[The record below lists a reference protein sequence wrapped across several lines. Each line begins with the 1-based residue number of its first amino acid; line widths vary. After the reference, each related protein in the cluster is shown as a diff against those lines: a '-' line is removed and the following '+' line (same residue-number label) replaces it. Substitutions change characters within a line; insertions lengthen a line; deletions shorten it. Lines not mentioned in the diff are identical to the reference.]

1 MGELITASLRRPA
14 DFAAFADRRVAA
26 FLLAAVSV
34 TALGAANGGY
44 FPGAW
49 GWGAIGF
56 LWVGGV
62 ALAFE
67 LRVGRFAVLFAG
79 FGVAL
84 LAWTILSGFW
94 SSDLTATGLTAQRQ
108 LLYVAAVIGALVV
121 VRRSSVAA
129 LLAGVWAGT
138 VLICGYGLLTR
149 LLPDHLGVIDPIA
162 DYRLSGPIG
171 YWNSFGLL
179 AALGALLALGFV
191 ARAESTALRVTAA
204 ASLPVLVPALYYTY
218 SRGAWLSLAIAFVF
232 LVAVDTS
239 RLQLL
244 LTTAVTGWTA
254 ALAAV
259 LAAARRPLTTLGYP
273 LAAEAHA
280 GHRVLLEVGV
290 LACAAAACAAL
301 LVVFERRV
309 DVPRQ
314 VRLVAGGAVWLLV
327 VAGVAAFTVRFGAP
341 WTAAIDGWRTF
352 AHRPS
357 SGASG
362 SNLNG
367 RLLSFYG
374 SGRVTQWHDAWKQF
388 EAHPWLGGGAGTW
401 ADYWVAHRSVAATVH
416 NVHNQYLEALS
427 ELGPVG
433 LALTVGFIGVPLA
446 AFVRVRRSPLASF
459 AAAALLAFAV
469 HAIVDWDWQ
478 LAGVTVPAL
487 LCGVALV
494 AYSDGGSVSMP
505 RFAAPVAIAGVAL
518 LLAVSVWVAIGR
530 MELARISS
538 DARAARWVAAE
549 HEARRA
555 ATLEPW
561 SAEAWGRLGSVA
573 AAGGNTS
580 LARIAY
586 ERAVARDGGNFA
598 LWSGLA
604 SVSSGA
610 IERHALARAHA
621 LNPLGVSD

>member
-1 MGELITASLRRPA
+1 MGELTAASLRHPF
-14 DFAAFADRRVAA
+14 DFAAVADGRVVA

-49 GWGAIGF
+49 GWGALGF

-67 LRVGRFAVLFAG
+67 LRVGRFAVVFASL
-79 FGVAL
+79 GVAL
-84 LAWTILSGFW
+84 LAWTIVSGFW

-108 LLYVAAVIGALVV
+108 LLYAAAVIGALIV

-149 LLPDHLGVIDPIA
+149 LLPDHLGVIDPTA
-162 DYRLSGPIG
+162 SYRLSGPIG

-179 AALGALLALGFV
+179 AALGALLAIGFV
-191 ARAESTALRVTAA
+191 ARVESTALRVAAA

-218 SRGAWLSLAIAFVF
+218 SRGAWLSLAIAFAF
-232 LVAVDTS
+232 LVAVDTA

-244 LTTAVTGWTA
+244 VATAVTGWAA

-280 GHRVLLEVGV
+280 GHRVLLEIGL
-290 LACAAAACAAL
+290 LACAAAVCAGL
-301 LVVFERRV
+301 FVVSERRV

-314 VRLVAGGAVWLLV
+314 VRLLAGGAVWLLV
-327 VAGVAAFTVRFGAP
+327 VAGVVAFTVRFGAP

-357 SGASG
+357 SGAG
-362 SNLNG
+362 SSLNG

-374 SGRVTQWHDAWKQF
+374 SGRVTQWHVAWKQF

-401 ADYWVAHRSVAATVH
+401 ADYWVAHRPTASTIH

-446 AFVRVRRSPLASF
+446 ALVRVRRSPLASA
-459 AAAALLAFAV
+459 AAAALVAFAV

-494 AYSDGGSVSMP
+494 AYTDGGFITT
-505 RFAAPVAIAGVAL
+505 RFAAPVAIAAVAL
-518 LLAVSVWVAIGR
+518 LLAVSVWAAIGR
-530 MELARISS
+530 VELGRISS
-538 DARAARWVAAE
+538 DARAGRWVAAE
-549 HEARRA
+549 REANRA
-555 ATLEPW
+555 STLEQW
-561 SAEAWGRLGSVA
+561 SAEAWGRLGSLA
-573 AAGGNTS
+573 AAGGDLP

-586 ERAVARDGGNFA
+586 MRAVARDGANWE
-598 LWSGLA
+598 LWLGLA
-604 SVSSGA
+604 EASSGA
-610 IERHALARAHA
+610 TERRALARAHA
-621 LNPLGVSD
+621 LNPLEVSG

>member
-1 MGELITASLRRPA
+1 VAELTAASSLRRPL

-26 FLLAAVSV
+26 YLLAAVSV
-34 TALGAANGGY
+34 TALGAVNGGY
-44 FPGAW
+44 YPGAW
-49 GWGAIGF
+49 GWGALGF
-56 LWVGGV
+56 FWVGGI

-67 LRVGRFAVLFAG
+67 LRVGRLAVVFAS

-108 LLYVAAVIGALVV
+108 LLYAAAVISALIV

-129 LLAGVWAGT
+129 LLAGVWTGT

-162 DYRLSGPIG
+162 GYRLSGSIG

-179 AALGALLALGFV
+179 AALGTLLALGFV
-191 ARAESTALRVTAA
+191 ARAESTALRIAAA

-232 LVAVDTS
+232 LVAVDPA

-244 LTTAVTGWTA
+244 LATAVTGWAA
-254 ALAAV
+254 ALAVV

-280 GHRVLLEVGV
+280 GHRVLIEIAL
-290 LACAAAACAAL
+290 LACAAAACAGLL
-301 LVVFERRV
+301 LVSERRV
-309 DVPRQ
+309 VVPE
-314 VRLVAGGAVWLLV
+314 RLRVVVGGAVWLFIV
-327 VAGVAAFTVRFGAP
+327 VGAVAFTVRFGAP
-341 WTAAIDGWRTF
+341 WTATINGWRTF
-352 AHRPS
+352 AHRSS
-357 SGASG
+357 SGG
-362 SNLNG
+362 SSSLNG

-374 SGRVTQWHDAWKQF
+374 SGRVTQWDVAWKQF

-401 ADYWVAHRSVAATVH
+401 ADYWVTHRPVASTIH

-427 ELGPVG
+427 ELGPAG
-433 LALTVGFIGVPLA
+433 LALTLGFIGVPLA
-446 AFVRVRRSPLASF
+446 AFVRVRRSPYASA
-459 AAAALLAFAV
+459 AAAALVAFAV
-469 HAIVDWDWQ
+469 HSIVDWDWQ

-494 AYSDGGSVSMP
+494 AYSDAVSLP
-505 RFAAPVAIAGVAL
+505 RLAAPVAIGAVAL
-518 LLAVSVWVAIGR
+518 LLLVSVWTAIGR
-530 MELARISS
+530 MELGRISS
-538 DARAARWVAAE
+538 DARAGRWVAAE

-555 ATLEPW
+555 STLEPW
-561 SAEAWGRLGSVA
+561 SAEAWGRLGSLA
-573 AAGGNTS
+573 ASGGDRS
-580 LARIAY
+580 LAQTAY
-586 ERAVARDGGNFA
+586 QRAVARDGANWE
-598 LWSGLA
+598 LWLGLA
-604 SVSSGA
+604 QVSSGA
-610 IERHALARAHA
+610 VARRALAHAHA
-621 LNPLGVSD
+621 LNPLEVSG